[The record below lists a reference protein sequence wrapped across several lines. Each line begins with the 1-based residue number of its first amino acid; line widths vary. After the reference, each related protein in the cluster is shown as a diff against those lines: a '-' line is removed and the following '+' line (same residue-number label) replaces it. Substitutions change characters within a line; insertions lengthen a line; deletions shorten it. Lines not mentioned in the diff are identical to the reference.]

1 MNQLFTMEVIL
12 PLIIIIVF
20 AVKFLNWT
28 DKKPLHENPKHPAP
42 ILDVSST
49 KNNFLEISHKL
60 IACLNSHKIK
70 YTVSHE
76 GSLYNMLFM
85 VENTEVDI
93 YIRIDKDG
101 DYLKFS
107 SVLNYEI
114 PDVKMIKVSELVTR
128 LNENLIWGHFNL
140 YYDLR
145 LLVYDVIVRLDDVD
159 VTNDLLESNIGQ
171 CRRIPGKYR
180 PLFKRVIEN
189 DEEPLLVA
197 IDFNTQPETNING
210 SAE

>member
-1 MNQLFTMEVIL
+1 MEIIL

-20 AVKFLNWT
+20 AVKYLIWT
-28 DKKPLHENPKHPAP
+28 EKKPLNKSPEQQAP
-42 ILDVSST
+42 VSADSGT
-49 KNNFLEISHKL
+49 KNNFMAISQKL
-60 IACLNSHKIK
+60 IACLNSHNTK

-159 VTNDLLESNIGQ
+159 VTNDLLESNISQ
-171 CRRIPGKYR
+171 CQKIPGKYR
-180 PLFKRVIEN
+180 PLFNRVIEN
-189 DEEPLLVA
+189 EEEPLLVA
-197 IDFNTQPETNING
+197 IDLNTQPETNSNG

>member
-1 MNQLFTMEVIL
+1 MEIIL

-20 AVKFLNWT
+20 AVKYLIWT
-28 DKKPLHENPKHPAP
+28 EKKPLNKSPEQQAP
-42 ILDVSST
+42 VSADSGT
-49 KNNFLEISHKL
+49 KNNFMAISQKL
-60 IACLNSHKIK
+60 IACLNSHNTK

-114 PDVKMIKVSELVTR
+114 PDVKMIKASELVTR

-197 IDFNTQPETNING
+197 IDFNFQPETNING

>member
-1 MNQLFTMEVIL
+1 MEIIL

-20 AVKFLNWT
+20 AVKYLIWT
-28 DKKPLHENPKHPAP
+28 EKKPLNKSPEQQAP
-42 ILDVSST
+42 VSADSGT
-49 KNNFLEISHKL
+49 KNNFMAISQKL
-60 IACLNSHKIK
+60 IACLNSHNTK

-145 LLVYDVIVRLDDVD
+145 LLVYDIIVRLDDVD